1 MQHQF
6 RAKFRGVTTLKMA
19 SQQTKPCLLWL
30 TVSIVFWVTQDV
42 AGRTV
47 GPIDNVRTGSP
58 SQRRMRP
65 RARLARDLHAN
76 LTTLERPEWMRLNV
90 TLSVSSLSLDFVEG
104 ASILCSILLMQIFFT
119 LSVDFLSSNCSIVSH
134 SPDFF

>member
-6 RAKFRGVTTLKMA
+6 RAKFRGITTLKMA
-19 SQQTKPCLLWL
+19 SQQTIPCLLWL
-30 TVSIVFWVTQDV
+30 TVYILLWVTQDV

-104 ASILCSILLMQIFFT
+104 SSILCSILLMQIFFT